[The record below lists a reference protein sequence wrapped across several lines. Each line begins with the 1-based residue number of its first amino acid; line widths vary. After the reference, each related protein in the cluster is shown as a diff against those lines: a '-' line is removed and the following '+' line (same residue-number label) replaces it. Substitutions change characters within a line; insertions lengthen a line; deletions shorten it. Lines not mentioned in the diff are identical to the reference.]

1 MRNAT
6 RHAERARRGAA
17 AGVEMLPGAWQDRW
31 LDDAAPR
38 EPTALHTTRLKVVCD
53 VLRAS
58 GARSV
63 ADLGC
68 GDGALVRLLLADAA
82 IPRVVAIDS
91 SLSALGR
98 LERTVEKAAL
108 SDGRLTLVQGSFTA
122 AHQALK
128 GVEAVAMVETIEHVE
143 PARLS
148 GVERHVFGGLRPG
161 TVIVTTP
168 NQEFNVLFGM
178 APGQM
183 REPGHR
189 FEWSRQRFRVW
200 AAGVALRQGYGF
212 KISGIGNADPH
223 RGSPIQLAEFTRLAT
238 THAVG
243 SASAGACDATG

>member
-1 MRNAT
+1 MRNAP
-6 RHAERARRGAA
+6 RHAERARRRAA
-17 AGVEMLPGAWQDRW
+17 ADIEMLPLAWQDGW
-31 LDDAAPR
+31 LDDAAPH
-38 EPTALHTTRLKVVCD
+38 EPTALHTMRLQAVCEA
-53 VLRAS
+53 LRTS

-82 IPRVVAIDS
+82 ISRVVAVDS

-98 LERTVEKAAL
+98 LERTVDRVAL
-108 SDGRLTLVQGSFTA
+108 SDGRLTLVHGSFTA

-148 GVERHVFGGLRPG
+148 GVEHEVFGGLRPG

-178 APGQM
+178 APGRM

-189 FEWSRQRFRVW
+189 FEWSRQRFRAW
-200 AAGVALRQGYGF
+200 AAGVALRQGYAL
-212 KISGIGNADPH
+212 KMSGIGPADPH
-223 RGSPIQLAEFTRLAT
+223 RGSPTQMAEFTRWAT
-238 THAVG
+238 TR
-243 SASAGACDATG
+243 T